1 MHASTVSTPLSPA
14 GLPRDAL
21 MEDELS
27 GPAGT
32 HPDAFRFPGQHVEQH
47 LARQCDWPFY
57 LSHGQLTRLRHLR
70 EAWGDDVVI
79 QIYAGCV
86 RIRGECGDWRFT
98 DDSELLMEIARR
110 RQPSTASGQAVHGRR
125 GGKRPRM

>member
-1 MHASTVSTPLSPA
+1 
-14 GLPRDAL
+14 

-32 HPDAFRFPGQHVEQH
+32 QPDAFRFPGPHVEQRH
-47 LARQCDWPFY
+47 ARQRDWPFY
-57 LSHGQLTRLRHLR
+57 LSHSQLTRLRLLR

-98 DDSELLMEIARR
+98 DDSELRAEIARR
-110 RQPSTASGQAVHGRR
+110 RQLSTASGQAMHVRR
-125 GGKRPRM
+125 GGKRLRM

>member
-1 MHASTVSTPLSPA
+1 
-14 GLPRDAL
+14 

-32 HPDAFRFPGQHVEQH
+32 RPDAFRFPVPHVEQRH
-47 LARQCDWPFY
+47 ARKRDWPFY
-57 LSHGQLTRLRHLR
+57 LSHSQLTRLRHLR

-98 DDSELLMEIARR
+98 SELRAEIARR
-110 RQPSTASGQAVHGRR
+110 RQPSTASGQPVRVRR
-125 GGKRPRM
+125 GGKRARM